1 MLCAYAG
8 PRMSQRVCFVLSG
21 LGPSGGVRAVLN
33 HARLLARDHGMSV
46 TVAVPASDGEP
57 PPAGVRTVSHD
68 EARSES
74 FAITVAT
81 WWQTVAPM
89 FAIPAERRAY
99 FLQNFEERLYH
110 RGDLERL
117 AAPLTHDLPLSFITE
132 GGWIAELLAEL
143 RPEAP
148 CRHVPNG
155 VDKSLFTV
163 PSVPPRRDGPLRIL
177 VEGSPRLWF
186 KGVPEAID
194 AAGRM
199 AEPHLLTLVC
209 PEPPPP
215 ELAER
220 ADRVL
225 GPLDHQDMP
234 AVYSAADVLLKLSR
248 VEGVFTPPLEA
259 FHCGATAV
267 VWPVTGHDEYVRHRE
282 NGIVSDWD
290 DLPGVARW
298 LDLLARDDALLGAL
312 RRGALETARAWP
324 SLEDSA
330 ELMASALREIAASPQ
345 PAGDP
350 AQLLGDLEAG
360 LAEVRLELQGLRR
373 ERGESERALEAAA
386 LREAGLVDRIAE
398 LEAELARTLEA
409 RARRL
414 LASIR
419 T

>member
-33 HARLLARDHGMSV
+33 HARLLTRDHGMPV
-46 TVAVPASDGEP
+46 TVAVPAPDGEV
-57 PPAGVRTVSHD
+57 PPADARIVSHD
-68 EARSES
+68 DARVGN
-74 FAITVAT
+74 FDIAVAT

-89 FAIPAERRAY
+89 LAIPAERRVY
-99 FLQNFEERLYH
+99 FLQNFEERLYR

-117 AAPLTHDLPLSFITE
+117 AAPLTHDLPLSFVTE
-132 GGWIAELLAEL
+132 GRWIAELLREL

-155 VDKSLFTV
+155 MNKALFAV
-163 PSVPPRRDGPLRIL
+163 PAEPPRRDGPLRIL
-177 VEGSPRLWF
+177 VEGSPQLWF
-186 KGVPEAID
+186 KGVAEAVD
-194 AAGRM
+194 AVQRM
-199 AEPHLLTLVC
+199 EEPHLLTLVC
-209 PEPPPP
+209 PEPPPA
-215 ELAER
+215 ELAAR
-220 ADRVL
+220 IDRVL
-225 GPLDHQDMP
+225 GPLDHREMP
-234 AVYSAADVLLKLSR
+234 AIYADADALLKLSR

-282 NGIVSDWD
+282 NGIVADWD

-298 LDLLARDDALLGAL
+298 LDLLARDHELLAHL

-324 SLEDSA
+324 SLEESA
-330 ELMASALREIAASPQ
+330 AQMAAALREIAAESQ
-345 PAGDP
+345 PLGDP
-350 AQLLGDLEAG
+350 GQLLADLDAG
-360 LAEVRLELQGLRR
+360 LADVRLELQRLRR
-373 ERGESERALEAAA
+373 ERGESDRELEAAA
-386 LREAGLVDRIAE
+386 IRQAGLESRIAE
-398 LEAELARTLEA
+398 LESELARTLGS

-419 T
+419 S

>member
-46 TVAVPASDGEP
+46 TVAVPAPDGQP
-57 PPAGVRTVSHD
+57 PPAGVHIVSHE
-68 EARSES
+68 EARGES
-74 FAITVAT
+74 FAIAVAT

-89 FAIPAERRAY
+89 FAIPAERRTY

-117 AAPLTHDLPLSFITE
+117 AAPLTHDLPLSFVTE
-132 GGWIAELLAEL
+132 GRWIAEMLAEL
-143 RPEAP
+143 RPDAR

-155 VDKSLFTV
+155 VDKTLFAV
-163 PSVPPRRDGPLRIL
+163 PSDPQQRDGPLRIL

-194 AAGRM
+194 AVQRM
-199 AEPHLLTLVC
+199 AEPHRLTLVC

-215 ELAER
+215 ELADR
-220 ADRVL
+220 VDRVL
-225 GPLDHQDMP
+225 GPLNHREMP
-234 AVYSAADVLLKLSR
+234 SVYSEADVLLKLSR

-267 VWPVTGHDEYVRHRE
+267 VSPVTGHDEYVRHRE
-282 NGIVSDWD
+282 NGIVADWD

-298 LDLLARDDALLGAL
+298 LDLLAADDALLDQL
-312 RRGALETARAWP
+312 RRGAIETARAWP
-324 SLEDSA
+324 SLEESA
-330 ELMASALREIAASPQ
+330 ERMAAALREISASPQ

-360 LAEVRLELQGLRR
+360 LAEVRLELQRMRR
-373 ERGESERALEAAA
+373 ERGESERALDAAA
-386 LREAGLVDRIAE
+386 LREAGLESRIAE

-419 T
+419 A